1 MYIMIFLQERMTVE
15 IDADA
20 GFGLGIFNH
29 IGERKSAAQLAD
41 VLRSNSAR
49 YYGTAINAYR

>member
-1 MYIMIFLQERMTVE
+1 MTVE